1 MLVIDNWLNTYG
13 NTELLKYD
21 FRESNTSFDEL
32 KQIQSGGQALGRF
45 PKKGIAKLDFII
57 WKEKHIFEDVPCND
71 SDYAEVLSVF
81 ALLMKCKQ
89 EQFSLVEVWSD
100 SARACGVMTGSQ
112 TIKMSLTTLLYP
124 LGPTDSC
131 PI

>member
-45 PKKGIAKLDFII
+45 PKKGIAKLAFNI
-57 WKEKHIFEDVPCND
+57 WKEKQLTWVEIFEDVPCND
-71 SDYAEVLSVF
+71 SDFAKVLFVL
-81 ALLMKCKQ
+81 ALLMKCEQK
-89 EQFSLVEVWSD
+89 QFSL
-100 SARACGVMTGSQ
+100 
-112 TIKMSLTTLLYP
+112 
-124 LGPTDSC
+124 
-131 PI
+131 